1 MKAISRATLMRWHL
15 WIGIIVTLPMIAW
28 SLSGV
33 LHPIMSR
40 VKPTVMHHM
49 APPLQLENDQL
60 QAFPKTI
67 LQQHGITSVYRINL
81 VQFQGGTWYR
91 VQLQAEQT
99 PDNVFYIHT
108 RTGKILDHGD
118 QIYAQWLARYYS
130 GEQQAKITSVSL
142 VHNFSPEYPSIN
154 RLLPVWRV
162 QFERDDGLR
171 AFIDTSS
178 SGLGKLVDT
187 KTHLFK
193 QFFFWFHDW
202 SFLQSF
208 ESLRIILLSV
218 LCLLSFVGGITGL
231 WLYSGLY
238 RKLHQPKNSIQKMKQ
253 YHRVMG
259 LLFSLGLLMFS
270 ASGVFHALSKFEPD
284 TRHLVMDKQRFALQT
299 IQPSLPE
306 ILESAIQDKT
316 IQSINFHTV
325 SQQPALH
332 LQVTK
337 EHGQQSLYID
347 PNTGASL
354 PHYDESYAKALA
366 VSFSGIAAQ
375 HITSVEH
382 ITHFTNEYGFIN
394 KRLPVWKVSF
404 DAPNHPYY
412 FVHTA
417 SGHLAAK
424 YDDISALERSSF
436 SNLHKF
442 GVLNA
447 LGRDIRDSIMAINAF
462 ALIVVSFLGIYV
474 YLRRRKKH
482 LA

>member
-1 MKAISRATLMRWHL
+1 MRAVSKVTLMRWHL
-15 WIGIIVTLPMIAW
+15 WIGIIVVLPLLAW

-40 VKPTVMHHM
+40 IKPTVMHHT
-49 APPLQLENDQL
+49 APPLQLTQDQL
-60 QAFPKTI
+60 RALPKTI
-67 LQQHGITSVYRINL
+67 LQQHGITSVSRISL
-81 VQFQGGTWYR
+81 VQFQGNTWYR
-91 VQLQAEQT
+91 VQLHAEQT
-99 PDNVFYIHT
+99 TDNVLYIHT
-108 RTGKILDHGD
+108 KTGEILEQGE

-142 VHNFSPEYPSIN
+142 VHHFSPEYPSIN

-187 KTHLFK
+187 KTYLFK

-202 SFLQSF
+202 SFLQDL

-218 LCLLSFVGGITGL
+218 LCLLSLVGGITGL

-238 RKLHQPKNSIQKMKQ
+238 HKLHRPRNSMQKMKQ

-259 LLFSLGLLMFS
+259 LVFSVGLLMFS
-270 ASGVFHALSKFEPD
+270 ASGVLHALSKFEPD

-299 IQPSLPE
+299 IQPSFPK
-306 ILESAIQDKT
+306 ILETAVQAKT

-325 SQQPALH
+325 AQQPVLH
-332 LQVTK
+332 LQVAK

-347 PNTGASL
+347 PNTGELL
-354 PHYDESYAKALA
+354 PQYDESYAKALA
-366 VSFSGIAAQ
+366 VSFSGISEQ
-375 HITSVEH
+375 YITSVEH
-382 ITHFTNEYGFIN
+382 ITHYTNEYGFIN

-404 DAPNHPYY
+404 NAPNHPYY

-424 YDDISALERSSF
+424 YDDITALESSSF

-442 GVLNA
+442 GVLDA
-447 LGRDIRDSIMAINAF
+447 LGRDTRDSIMAINAF
-462 ALIVVSFLGIYV
+462 ALIVVSFLGVYV
-474 YLRRRKKH
+474 YLKRRKKR
-482 LA
+482 LV